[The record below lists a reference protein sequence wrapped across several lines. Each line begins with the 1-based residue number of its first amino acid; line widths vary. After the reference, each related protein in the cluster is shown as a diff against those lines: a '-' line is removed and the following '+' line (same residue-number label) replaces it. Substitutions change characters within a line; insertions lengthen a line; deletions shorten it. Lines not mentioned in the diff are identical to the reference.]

1 MKCDNSGTREFK
13 LLASRTLT
21 PMTFAITLASK
32 K

>member
-1 MKCDNSGTREFK
+1 MKYDSGTREFK

-21 PMTFAITLASK
+21 PMTFAITLVSK